1 MNPDIQRTT
10 GYLTTLYDTFLKG
23 YGLELNDTFKDT
35 FKDIFNNDKIEFP
48 YSFNNKDHNKTEYCN
63 EETYSKVADMYY
75 GNVI

>member
-23 YGLELNDTFKDT
+23 YGLELNDTFKD
-35 FKDIFNNDKIEFP
+35 IFNTDKIVFP
-48 YSFNNKDHNKTEYCN
+48 YSFNNNEDHNKTEYCN